1 MIKNLVDSEYVETV
15 VPKDVMNAV
24 KLESVH
30 YEDLKPYNSALAG
43 NIKREYV
50 LESCRGYVRDY
61 VENTAREWRTGKWN
75 MVDLW
80 INLMAKHEFNPPH
93 RHGGDLSFVMFVD
106 VPYQIED
113 EVNMYPDTSASC
125 SGHFSF
131 QFANMYGDLCEKFI
145 PVDKLYNNK
154 MFMFPSK
161 LKHCVYPFYTSD
173 EFRVTV
179 SGNLERA

>member
-1 MIKNLVDSEYVETV
+1 MIKTLVDSEYVETV

-24 KLESVH
+24 KLESAH

-43 NIKREYV
+43 NIKREYL
-50 LESCRGYVRDY
+50 LESCRSNVRNY
-61 VENTAREWRTGKWN
+61 VEQTAHGWQKGKWN

-80 INLMAKHEFNPPH
+80 VNLMAKHEFNPPH

-106 VPYQIED
+106 VPYDIED
-113 EVNMYPDTSASC
+113 ELNMYPDTSASC

-173 EFRVTV
+173 GLRVTV
-179 SGNLERA
+179 SGNLDRA

>member
-1 MIKNLVDSEYVETV
+1 M
-15 VPKDVMNAV
+15 
-24 KLESVH
+24 
-30 YEDLKPYNSALAG
+30 
-43 NIKREYV
+43 
-50 LESCRGYVRDY
+50 
-61 VENTAREWRTGKWN
+61 
-75 MVDLW
+75 
-80 INLMAKHEFNPPH
+80 
-93 RHGGDLSFVMFVD
+93 MFVD

-113 EVNMYPDTSASC
+113 ELNMYPDTSASC